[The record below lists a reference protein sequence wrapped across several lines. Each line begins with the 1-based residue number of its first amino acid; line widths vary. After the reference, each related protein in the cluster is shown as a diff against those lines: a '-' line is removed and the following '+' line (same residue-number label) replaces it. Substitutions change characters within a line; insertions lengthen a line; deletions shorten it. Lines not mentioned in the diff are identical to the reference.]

1 MTSRWIEQNLAW
13 LLRLWRESTP
23 HDHERAVEI
32 LALSFILLIVLTAV
46 VIAR

>member
-13 LLRLWRESTP
+13 LLRWWDEHNS

-32 LALSFILLIVLTAV
+32 LALSFILLVVLTAV
-46 VIAR
+46 VIA

>member
-1 MTSRWIEQNLAW
+1 MTSRWIEQNFAW
-13 LLRLWRESTP
+13 PLRWWRESTP